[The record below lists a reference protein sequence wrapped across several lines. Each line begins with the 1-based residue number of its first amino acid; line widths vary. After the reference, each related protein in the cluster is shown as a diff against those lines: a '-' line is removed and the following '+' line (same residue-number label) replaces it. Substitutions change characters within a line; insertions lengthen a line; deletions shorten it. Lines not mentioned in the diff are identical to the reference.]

1 MIFRSCTRSLR
12 RDLIFI
18 KSSSNWKGQT
28 FQRVSNQR
36 TPPRTLSNQRH
47 TSKSHQVRIRKRSA
61 FHIPGKARE
70 GIAAARGMLARSS
83 SNVNCKNNS
92 SDCELAHTVRLKYSL
107 KSFLRRRKRWQIRSQ
122 GGEIRHSKPRTGTET
137 PVMHRFPGASP
148 QCAYLRCA
156 VPHFPSRGAPLAEE
170 GRVQSTLGLRT

>member
-61 FHIPGKARE
+61 FHIPGKAWE

-92 SDCELAHTVRLKYSL
+92 SDCELAHPVRLKYSL

-137 PVMHRFPGASP
+137 PCTGSLELHLSVLICAALCRTSLPEEHRSP
-148 QCAYLRCA
+148 KR
-156 VPHFPSRGAPLAEE
+156 AEF
-170 GRVQSTLGLRT
+170 RAR